1 MTSTNS
7 REVKYIYQLPYY
19 EHKELCRLLD
29 HNDKWEELGGKHMNF
44 DMMTIHE
51 LRRFFVRGLSP
62 SEELLNRWGHQNHTI
77 LELFALLSKMCYYRA
92 MMILKPFVD
101 PQYHHFIYEGEQ
113 FLDLTERAKYL
124 EELKNNKS
132 NVPVLS
138 PSVVPQA
145 NSSVADKDL
154 HVGIHNLNLP
164 SEAARRPASKLIF
177 PPTTSSPEAK
187 APNTVVQ
194 RTEQSGNISNDNNE
208 YATVEAG
215 AVNAG
220 SPAVNTPAAPEVAAA
235 AEPEN
240 KDSNV
245 PGINT
250 QRKMSNASDVSSI
263 AESCGTIP
271 DIPYKE
277 LMVATNGWDKHT
289 ILGKGGFGTVFKGI
303 WKNTPVAIKRLE
315 QRTESD
321 ESYQAQIEQSLRE
334 LRVLNACRHDNILPI
349 YGFSMG
355 GDEPCLVYQYMP
367 NGSVEDRLLCR
378 NGTPP
383 LSWDQRHNIAEGTAR
398 GLQFLH
404 NNKKPFIHGD
414 IKSANILLDTN
425 FEPRIGDFGLARDGP
440 QGHYTHMKVSRVHGT
455 RPYLPDEFLR
465 SKQISTKVD
474 TYSFGIVLFELATG
488 QRAYDE
494 SRQKKFLKDHVEAC
508 EDQQILTL
516 ADRKAGPCDQAT
528 FLELVELG
536 KLCVRKRAKD
546 RPEMEEVLKQ
556 LEGMSNRRRIASRA
570 QNMVRQLT
578 PSTPYELQLLHDIC
592 SQQRRMSSPSASPAA
607 SPQPYAVPDLTPGA
621 PNLPFI
627 SPLYH
632 LHQQQQQQQVL
643 PQQQQ
648 IPGGLA
654 SPVLANNRFF
664 DVVSNGNAQKM
675 NVHPEDEN
683 RLVYNIQ
690 RNVPSPLPYEGNFNN
705 IVETAVPNEMK
716 LNGVVDS
723 VILNTPR
730 KQNVH
735 PNSGGS
741 INPFQMN
748 SLQKAVNLVANG
760 AADNLNIDGQIL
772 NLPSR
777 PTVLPSLIKTS
788 AESVASHLGQN
799 DFGLPLTIPAA
810 APLIAVTPP
819 TASSFSKHIPVAE
832 ESATQNN
839 SKSEKV
845 EERDAVLVVNNFA
858 PGEASVGGLP
868 LLSALGIKNE
878 DNIRSDSN
886 NADSSSV
893 NESTHML

>member
-1 MTSTNS
+1 MASSNS
-7 REVKYIYQLPYY
+7 REIKYIYQLPYY

-51 LRRFFVRGLSP
+51 LRRFFIRGLSP

-101 PQYHHFIYEGEQ
+101 PQYHHFIYEGKQ
-113 FLDLTERAKYL
+113 FLDLSQRAKHL
-124 EELKNNKS
+124 EELKNNNS
-132 NVPVLS
+132 NVPVLT
-138 PSVVPQA
+138 P
-145 NSSVADKDL
+145 SSVLRQAGSSVPDKDL
-154 HVGIHNLNLP
+154 QVGTHNLNVT

-177 PPTTSSPEAK
+177 PPNSSASEAS
-187 APNTVVQ
+187 TLSQ
-194 RTEQSGNISNDNNE
+194 TEQSGNATGDNND
-208 YATVEAG
+208 YTTLEAD
-215 AVNAG
+215 AVHAG
-220 SPAVNTPAAPEVAAA
+220 IPVVNVAAPSEGAPA
-235 AEPEN
+235 AEPQN

-250 QRKMSNASDVSSI
+250 QRKMSNASEVSSI

-289 ILGKGGFGTVFKGI
+289 ILGKGGFGTVFKGM
-303 WKNTPVAIKRLE
+303 WKNTLVAIKRIE

-321 ESYQAQIEQSLRE
+321 ESYQAQIEQSMRE
-334 LRVLNACRHDNILPI
+334 LKVLNACRHDNILPI
-349 YGFSMG
+349 YGFSIG

-383 LSWDQRHNIAEGTAR
+383 LTWDQRHNIAEGTAR

-474 TYSFGIVLFELATG
+474 TYSFGIVLFELASG
-488 QRAYDE
+488 QRAYDD
-494 SRQKKFLKDHVEAC
+494 SRQKKFLKDHVETF
-508 EDQQILTL
+508 EDQQILSL
-516 ADRKAGPCDQAT
+516 ADRKAGPCDRAT

-592 SQQRRMSSPSASPAA
+592 SQQRRLSSPSASPVA
-607 SPQPYAVPDLTPGA
+607 SPQPYAVPDLAHGA
-621 PNLPFI
+621 ANMPFI
-627 SPLYH
+627 SPIYH
-632 LHQQQQQQQVL
+632 HQQQQQQQL
-643 PQQQQ
+643 IAQQQQ
-648 IPGGLA
+648 IPAGLV
-654 SPVLANNRFF
+654 SPVLPNNRFI
-664 DVVSNGNAQKM
+664 DAGNNGNGQKI

-683 RLVYNIQ
+683 KLLYNIQ
-690 RNVPSPLPYEGNFNN
+690 RNIPSPLPFDGNWNN
-705 IVETAVPNEMK
+705 IVETATPNEVK
-716 LNGVVDS
+716 FNGVVDS
-723 VILNTPR
+723 LIVSTARN
-730 KQNVH
+730 QNAH
-735 PNSGGS
+735 PNGGGGN

-748 SLQKAVNLVANG
+748 SLHKAVNLVANG
-760 AADNLNIDGQIL
+760 VADNLNNDVQIQ
-772 NLPSR
+772 NGPSHLA
-777 PTVLPSLIKTS
+777 VLPGLIKTT
-788 AESVASHLGQN
+788 AESVESHLGQN
-799 DFGLPLTIPAA
+799 DYGLPLTIPAA
-810 APLIAVTPP
+810 TPLIAVTPP
-819 TASSFSKHIPVAE
+819 TASSLSRHVQGAE
-832 ESATQNN
+832 ESTSQNN
-839 SKSEKV
+839 SKSVKV
-845 EERDAVLVVNNFA
+845 EEKEILNNFA

-868 LLSALGIKNE
+868 LLSALGIKSEYNIKS
-878 DNIRSDSN
+878 DNNSGDNSD
-886 NADSSSV
+886 V
-893 NESTHML
+893 NENAHVT